1 MNKIKQISAGVLA
14 ASFFLA
20 RLGHAMPGWVQL
32 PGLATQIAV
41 GANDI
46 PYVLDINGYVQ
57 YLAPSTLSCS
67 GSLCVQTE
75 RDWVFTNIRAS
86 HIASDQYG
94 YLWSIDSGGALSIGG
109 PSTHAFDTSLLF
121 TGLTACISSLAP
133 GRREP
138 DLPEWN
144 YPFGVAAGAVQ
155 LGYKEIIIELFTDT
169 YITGCG
175 SPSLSTV
182 TEFAFF
188 EDMLAANAVRR
199 YFSFNGPQK
208 IDTGELQVTNFTVD
222 GSATQIPWILAP
234 LSNGVVTAW
243 AHTAPNTYVAAPPP
257 TVSGLQIPITYAT
270 DHYVVAANH
279 VWVWGGDAYGKRG
292 NPVWVSVPNSSP
304 PTGSTI
310 VQIAYSA
317 ALPGT
322 SIGTIGPSN
331 LYMIDS
337 NDYIYQW
344 GDVGPVK

>member
-1 MNKIKQISAGVLA
+1 MRHTFGAAGALI
-14 ASFFLA
+14 ASLFLA
-20 RLGHAMPGWVQL
+20 RLGHATPGWVQL

-75 RDWVFTNIRAS
+75 RDWVFTNTTAS

-94 YLWSIDSGGALSIGG
+94 YLWRIDSFGALSIEG
-109 PSTHAFDTSLLF
+109 PSPLAFDTSLLSM
-121 TGLTACISSLAP
+121 GVANCVSSLAP
-133 GRREP
+133 GRP
-138 DLPEWN
+138 QPYPEWN
-144 YPFGVAAGAVQ
+144 YPFGVPSHTHHLNVGQIGTVP
-155 LGYKEIIIELFTDT
+155 FTTT

-175 SPSLSTV
+175 SPSLSSIDLALHDQYDSLGTDHRWV
-182 TEFAFF
+182 T
-188 EDMLAANAVRR
+188 
-199 YFSFNGPQK
+199 SNGWQSV
-208 IDTGELQVTNFTVD
+208 DTGELQVTNFTVD

-257 TVSGLQIPITYAT
+257 TVFGLQIPITYAT

-279 VWVWGGDAYGKRG
+279 VWAWGGDAYGNRG
-292 NPVWVSVPNSSP
+292 SPVWVSIPNSWP

-310 VQIAYSA
+310 VQIAHSE
-317 ALPGT
+317 ALQGT
-322 SIGTIGPSN
+322 SIGTIGPSHT
-331 LYMIDS
+331 YMIDS
-337 NDYIYQW
+337 NDNIYQW
-344 GDVGPVK
+344 GDVSGPVK

>member
-1 MNKIKQISAGVLA
+1 MKRIFGVAGVLA
-14 ASFFLA
+14 ASLFLA
-20 RLGHAMPGWVQL
+20 RLGHATPGWVQL

-94 YLWSIDSGGALSIGG
+94 YLWSIDSGGALSVVE

-121 TGLTACISSLAP
+121 TGMAACISSLAP
-133 GRREP
+133 GRRQP
-138 DLPEWN
+138 YPEWN
-144 YPFGVAAGAVQ
+144 YPFGVAARARQIHGA
-155 LGYKEIIIELFTDT
+155 EILTEPFTTT

-182 TEFAFF
+182 DLAFHEEFDGAYERWFA
-188 EDMLAANAVRR
+188 L
-199 YFSFNGPQK
+199 NGQQT

-257 TVSGLQIPITYAT
+257 TVFGLQIPITYAT

-279 VWVWGGDAYGKRG
+279 VWAWGGDAYGNRG
-292 NPVWVSVPNSSP
+292 SPVWVSIPNSWP

-310 VQIAYSA
+310 VQIAHSE
-317 ALPGT
+317 ALQGT
-322 SIGTIGPSN
+322 SIGTIGPSHT
-331 LYMIDS
+331 YMIDS
-337 NDYIYQW
+337 NDNIYQW
-344 GDVGPVK
+344 GDVGGPVK

>member
-1 MNKIKQISAGVLA
+1 MNRIKQIAAGVLA
-14 ASFFLA
+14 ASLFLA

-57 YLAPSTLSCS
+57 YLAPSTLACS

-94 YLWSIDSGGALSIGG
+94 YLWSIDSGGALSVVE

-133 GRREP
+133 GRRGP
-138 DLPEWN
+138 IPERD
-144 YPFGVAAGAVQ
+144 YPFGVAARDFQ
-155 LGYKEIIIELFTDT
+155 LHYKDILIEFFTTT
-169 YITGCG
+169 YFTRCG

-182 TEFAFF
+182 DLSFSE
-188 EDMLAANAVRR
+188 EMLTTSERW
-199 YFSFNGPQK
+199 FSLLGPQT

-257 TVSGLQIPITYAT
+257 TVLGLQIPITYAT

-279 VWVWGGDAYGKRG
+279 VWMWGGDAYGKRG
-292 NPVWVSVPNSSP
+292 KPVWVSVPNSWP

-310 VQIAYSA
+310 VQIAYSG
-317 ALPGT
+317 ALQGT

-331 LYMIDS
+331 MYMIDS
-337 NDYIYQW
+337 NDNIYQW